1 MDDKSLKLIELFSK
15 LNLEN
20 KELALQYIEEI
31 IFVSSE
37 ENKSIQ

>member
-1 MDDKSLKLIELFSK
+1 MDKRQELIELFSK

-31 IFVSSE
+31 IFASRE
-37 ENKSIQ
+37 ELKSIQ